1 MRAQKPL
8 ARAASPKTSQAE
20 THDSAGQPQRLWIE
34 RVRATDFRNYETLAL
49 DLDERPVVL
58 TGPNGAGKTNLL
70 EALSLLAPGRG
81 LGRAQFGEM
90 TRRGA
95 RGGWAVSVKL
105 HCASGLVEIGTGFN
119 SADETS
125 ARSVRIDGNSIRG
138 TSTLGQYVRTVWLTP
153 AMDGLFTGAAG
164 ERRRFLDRL
173 IQSLDP
179 GYRTCVSRFERAMS
193 QRNRLLENGE
203 TSAALYEGL
212 ETQMAETGV
221 AMAAARLDTVARLG
235 GGTDEERHGN
245 AFPWAVLA
253 LEGVLEQRLQSE
265 AAVDTED
272 AYREMLGRSR
282 KRDRAAKRTL
292 EGPHRCD
299 LIVGHGPK
307 SAPARSCS
315 TGEQKALLIGLVLA
329 HARLVKQQ
337 SNGFAPLILLDEI
350 VAHLDADRRAG
361 LFGELQ
367 RLEAQAWMT
376 GTDRTHFESWGENA
390 QLLNVDNGSV
400 ST

>member
-1 MRAQKPL
+1 M
-8 ARAASPKTSQAE
+8 TSQAE
-20 THDSAGQPQRLWIE
+20 TLGSAGQPQRLWIE
-34 RVRATDFRNYETLAL
+34 RVRATDFRNYETLSL
-49 DLDERPVVL
+49 ELDERPVVL

-81 LGRAQFGEM
+81 LGRARFGDM

-95 RGGWAVSVKL
+95 SSGWAVSVKL
-105 HCASGLVEIGTGFN
+105 HCASGLVEIGTGF
-119 SADETS
+119 SAGDETS
-125 ARSVRIDGNSIRG
+125 ARSVRIDGETIRG
-138 TSTLGQYVRTVWLTP
+138 TGVLGQYVRAVWLTP

-179 GYRTCVSRFERAMS
+179 GYRACVSRFERAMR
-193 QRNRLLENGE
+193 QRNRLLEDGE

-235 GGTDEERHGN
+235 GGKDANRPGG
-245 AFPWAVLA
+245 AFPWAVLT
-253 LEGVLEQRLQSE
+253 LEGVLEQRLQDQ

-272 AYREMLGRSR
+272 AYREMLARSR
-282 KRDRAAKRTL
+282 DRDRAAKRTL
-292 EGPHRCD
+292 DGPHRSD
-299 LIVGHGPK
+299 LLVGHGPK
-307 SAPARSCS
+307 SAPARECS

-350 VAHLDADRRAG
+350 VAHLDEERRAG

-376 GTDRTHFESWGENA
+376 GTDASHFASWGETA
-390 QLLNVDNGSV
+390 QVFTVKNGCV
-400 ST
+400 LD

>member
-1 MRAQKPL
+1 MQ
-8 ARAASPKTSQAE
+8 
-20 THDSAGQPQRLWIE
+20 
-34 RVRATDFRNYETLAL
+34 ATDFRNYASLSLEM
-49 DLDERPVVL
+49 DLRPVVL

-70 EALSLLAPGRG
+70 EALSLLTPGRG
-81 LGRAQFGEM
+81 LGRAQFGDM

-95 RGGWAVSVKL
+95 ENGWAVNARL
-105 HCASGLVEIGTGFN
+105 HCASGEVDIGTGYAN
-119 SADETS
+119 ADDTS
-125 ARSVRIDGNSIRG
+125 SRCVRIDGETARG
-138 TSTLGQYVRTVWLTP
+138 SGVLGEYTRAVWLTP
-153 AMDGLFTGAAG
+153 AMDGLFTGPAG

-179 GYRTCVSRFERAMS
+179 GYRTCVSRFERAMR
-193 QRNRLLENGE
+193 QRNRLLETGE
-203 TSAALYEGL
+203 MSASLFEGL

-221 AMAAARLDTVARLG
+221 AMAAARLDAIARLG
-235 GGTDEERHGN
+235 GGPEGADENRPGN

-253 LEGVLEQRLQSE
+253 LEGVLEQRLQCE

-282 KRDRAAKRTL
+282 ERDRAAKRTL
-292 EGPHRCD
+292 EGPHRSD

-329 HARLVKQQ
+329 HSRLVKEQ

-350 VAHLDADRRAG
+350 VAHLDEERRAG
-361 LFGELQ
+361 LFGELL

-376 GTDRTHFESWGENA
+376 GTDQIHFESWGENA
-390 QLLNVDNGSV
+390 QLFSVDNGSV
-400 ST
+400 SA

>member
-1 MRAQKPL
+1 M
-8 ARAASPKTSQAE
+8 
-20 THDSAGQPQRLWIE
+20 
-34 RVRATDFRNYETLAL
+34 RATDFRNYETLAL
-49 DLDERPVVL
+49 ELDERPVVL
-58 TGPNGAGKTNLL
+58 NGPNGAGKTNLL
-70 EALSLLAPGRG
+70 EAVSLLAPGRG
-81 LGRAQFGEM
+81 LGRARFGNM
-90 TRRGA
+90 IRRGA
-95 RGGWAVSVKL
+95 MSGWAVSVKL
-105 HCASGLVEIGTGFN
+105 HCASGLVDIGTGFN
-119 SADETS
+119 EGDETS
-125 ARSVRIDGNSIRG
+125 ARSVRIDGETIRG
-138 TSTLGQYVRTVWLTP
+138 TGKLGQYVRAVWLTP

-179 GYRTCVSRFERAMS
+179 GYRSCVSHFERAMR

-203 TSAALYEGL
+203 TSSSLFEGL
-212 ETQMAETGV
+212 EIQMAETGV

-235 GGTDEERHGN
+235 GGSGAARSDT

-253 LEGVLEQRLQSE
+253 LEGVLEQRLEGE

-272 AYREMLGRSR
+272 AYREMLGQSR
-282 KRDRAAKRTL
+282 ERDRAARRTL
-292 EGPHRCD
+292 EGPHRSD

-307 SAPARSCS
+307 SAPARECS

-350 VAHLDADRRAG
+350 VAHLDEERRAG

-376 GTDRTHFESWGENA
+376 GTDPRHFESWGEKA
-390 QLLNVDNGSV
+390 QAFTVENGCVLPRS
-400 ST
+400 